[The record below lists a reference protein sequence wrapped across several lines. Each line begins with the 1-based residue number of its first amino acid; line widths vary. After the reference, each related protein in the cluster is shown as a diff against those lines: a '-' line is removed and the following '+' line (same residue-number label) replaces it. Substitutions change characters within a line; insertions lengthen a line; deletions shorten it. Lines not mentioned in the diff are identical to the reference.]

1 MRPLKEPVSLTLDS
15 DLVEMLREFAEL
27 DGRSLSGY
35 INIILRAHVNALKNK
50 NDEKEKPTS

>member
-35 INIILRAHVNALKNK
+35 INIILRAHVNSLKNK